1 MTKKDFGNMKI
12 NVTTDINEQKKI
24 ANFLER
30 IDRLVINQGNKVE
43 TLKRR
48 KQGLLQ
54 KMFV

>member
-1 MTKKDFGNMKI
+1 MN
-12 NVTTDINEQKKI
+12 KKI

>member
-1 MTKKDFGNMKI
+1 MKI